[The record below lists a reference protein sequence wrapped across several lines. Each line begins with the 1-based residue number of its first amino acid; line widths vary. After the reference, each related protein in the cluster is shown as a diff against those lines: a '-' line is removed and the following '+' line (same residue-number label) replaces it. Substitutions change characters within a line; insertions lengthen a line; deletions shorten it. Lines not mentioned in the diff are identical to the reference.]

1 MGAAGVA
8 AELAVDKTDALDD
21 TLDRVGGSARGR
33 NGTVGVGWTVG
44 VRPLASGAGGV
55 HEWSR
60 GAGEGEGG
68 GVGRLRLAEVATA
81 ESEVCVVRLEMRSGL
96 EVV

>member
-8 AELAVDKTDALDD
+8 AELAVDKADALDD
-21 TLDRVGGSARGR
+21 TLGRVGESARGR
-33 NGTVGVGWTVG
+33 SGTVGIGWTVG
-44 VRPLASGAGGV
+44 VRPLASGVGGV
-55 HEWSR
+55 NERSR

-68 GVGRLRLAEVATA
+68 GVGRLRLSEVGTA
-81 ESEVCVVRLEMRSGL
+81 EPEACLVFLEMRSGL

>member
-8 AELAVDKTDALDD
+8 AELVVDKAVALDD
-21 TLDRVGGSARGR
+21 PLDRVGGSARGR
-33 NGTVGVGWTVG
+33 NDTVGIGWTVR
-44 VRPLASGAGGV
+44 VRPLASGVGGV
-55 HEWSR
+55 NERSR

-68 GVGRLRLAEVATA
+68 GVGRLRLAEVGTA
-81 ESEVCVVRLEMRSGL
+81 ESEACLVFLEMRSGL